1 MSNIQV
7 TGGASAN
14 FQHSSRTDGGGGAGW
29 SDFFGSIGVGV
40 ANVGGKFA
48 KGALA
53 GGGAGGAGGAAG
65 ALGGGGSQIE
75 QLEAL
80 FAKQAELQFQMQQFS
95 MLSNISK
102 TEHDSRMEVVRNMK
116 A

>member
-7 TGGASAN
+7 SGGASAN
-14 FQHSSRTDGGGGAGW
+14 FHHATSNDGGGGRGW
-29 SDFFGSIGVGV
+29 SDFFGSIGIGV
-40 ANVGGKFA
+40 ANVGGKLA
-48 KGALA
+48 QGAL
-53 GGGAGGAGGAAG
+53 GSSSAGGAAG
-65 ALGGGGSQIE
+65 AIGGGSQVS
-75 QLEAL
+75 QLEEL